1 MAAMIELNEIQ
12 EKVILVGV
20 STSDQDDTQKS
31 LDELEELAATAGAI
45 TVGRVVQNLDQIHPT
60 TCFGKRRRLG
70 LSVMTNS
77 VPSNWETWKMRWI
90 PRSWTVP

>member
-20 STSDQDDTQKS
+20 STSDQDDTHKS

-45 TVGRVVQNLDQIHPT
+45 TVG
-60 TCFGKRRRLG
+60 
-70 LSVMTNS
+70 
-77 VPSNWETWKMRWI
+77 
-90 PRSWTVP
+90 